1 MFGCIRRLGC
11 LVILLAIA
19 GGAYMYM
26 NGWRPLGTAAA
37 PKATTVARPMWEPI
51 TALNAER
58 GKRQVESLRDSRGPV
73 YANLT
78 GAEAASYIFLSAARQ
93 LPKGAE
99 NAKASVQG
107 NELVVRAEVPLA
119 EFGAKKVLGPLAGIL
134 GDKDTLLL
142 GGHINVVQP
151 GLGEFVVTRLKVGKL
166 TVPSPLIPRLIS
178 EIRRGER
185 PVGVAPNALPM
196 PVPEFISDVRI
207 ANGRITVYKNA
218 P

>member
-1 MFGCIRRLGC
+1 MFGCIRKLGC

-19 GGAYMYM
+19 GGAYLYM
-26 NGWRPLGTAAA
+26 NGWRPFGDTPAQ
-37 PKATTVARPMWEPI
+37 KTTTVARPLWEPV

-58 GKRQVESLRDSRGPV
+58 GRRQVESLRDSRGPV
-73 YANLT
+73 FANLT
-78 GAEAASYIFLSAARQ
+78 GAEAASYIFLSATRQ

-99 NAKASVQG
+99 HASASVQG
-107 NELVVRAEVPLA
+107 SELIVRAEVPLA

-134 GDKDTLLL
+134 NDKDTLLL

-151 GLGEFVVTRLKVGKL
+151 GLGEFVVTRLKVGKM

-178 EIRRGER
+178 EIRKGER
-185 PVGVAPNALPM
+185 PVGIAPNALPM

-207 ANGRITVYKNA
+207 VNGRVTVYKNT

>member
-1 MFGCIRRLGC
+1 MFGCIRKLGC
-11 LVILLAIA
+11 LVLLLALA
-19 GGAYMYM
+19 GGAYLYM
-26 NGWRPLGTAAA
+26 NGWRPGSSGT
-37 PKATTVARPMWEPI
+37 KTTTVVRPLWEPI

-58 GKRQVESLRDSRGPV
+58 GKRQVESLRNSTGPV
-73 YANLT
+73 FANLT
-78 GAEAASYIFLSAARQ
+78 GAEAASYIFLAAVRQ

-99 NAKASVQG
+99 HASASVQN

-142 GGHINVVQP
+142 GGHINIVQP
-151 GLGEFVVTRLKVGKL
+151 GLGEFQVTRLKVGKL
-166 TVPSPLIPRLIS
+166 TVPSPLIPRLLS
-178 EIRRGER
+178 EIRKGDR
-185 PVGVAPNALPM
+185 PVGVSPNALPM
-196 PVPEFISDVRI
+196 PVPDFISDVRI

>member
-1 MFGCIRRLGC
+1 MFGCIRKLGC
-11 LVILLAIA
+11 LAILLAIA

-26 NGWRPLGTAAA
+26 NGWRPQGTATE

-58 GKRQVESLRDSRGPV
+58 GKRQVESLRGSRGPV
-73 YANLT
+73 FANLT
-78 GAEAASYIFLSAARQ
+78 GAEAASYIFLSATRQ

-99 NAKASVQG
+99 RATASVQG
-107 NELVVRAEVPLA
+107 NELIVRAEVPLA
-119 EFGAKKVLGPLAGIL
+119 EFGAKKVLGPLASIL

-151 GLGEFVVTRLKVGKL
+151 GLGEFVVTRLKVGKM
-166 TVPSPLIPRLIS
+166 TVPSPLIPRLLA
-178 EIRRGER
+178 EFRKGDR
-185 PVGVAPNALPM
+185 PVGIAPNALPM

-207 ANGRITVYKNA
+207 VNGRVTVYKNT